1 MVRVFSQPGCM
12 PCKATIRKFERVGVA
27 FTLVDITSDPAA
39 VDELKARSFAS
50 TPAVI
55 ATVGGKEYAWSGH
68 RPDDIE
74 ALAFLIKEAA

>member
-12 PCKATIRKFERVGVA
+12 PCKATVRKREKCGVA
-27 FTLVDITSDPAA
+27 FTLVDVTQDEAA
-39 VDELKARSFAS
+39 MADLKARDIAQ

-55 ATVGGKEYAWSGH
+55 ATVGGKEFVWSGH